1 MANNKYGTI
10 MKFKPLLP
18 KVLTA
23 TSAVAAS
30 VIIATTLTA
39 CQPAS
44 DTSTSGTA
52 TSSQQGVSVQ
62 DKFFAEFS
70 ESFIEQ
76 FWQLNPGYAVYVGFY
91 KYDKILPIPN
101 DATAQKELAF
111 YQQQLALLNAIDSQA
126 LSPNNASDF
135 YILQNQIESA
145 IWSITELKS
154 GQWNP
159 SNYNVAGVFGVI
171 LNTDYKPLNDRL
183 KTIIERMENV
193 PAYYKAA
200 QQNLTNPTLTHTQLA
215 IQQSKGTAGLF
226 NKSIADKV
234 ASSSL
239 SAEDKA
245 LFAQRLQASSAAI
258 DGYIT
263 WLGNKAT
270 ELEKSTTAKDFRI
283 GKDLYEKKFKLDIF
297 SGYTANELFNKAISE
312 KNRVHQEMIKIADN
326 LWPKYF
332 DGIEKPQDNLVMIKK
347 VIDHISVKH
356 VKRDDFVNS
365 IREQIPELEAFVL
378 KHDLI
383 TMDKDKPLV
392 VRETPE
398 YQRGF
403 AGASINAPGPYD
415 AEANTYYNVTPLDNF
430 NDEQAESYLREYN
443 HWLLQVLNI
452 HEAVPGHYTQLVHSN
467 KSKSLVKSIF
477 GNGAMVE
484 GWAVYTE
491 RMMLEEGYG
500 DNEPEL
506 WLMYYKWNL
515 RVIMNSILDY
525 SIQVNGLT
533 EDKALDMMINQA
545 FQEKSEAT
553 GKWRRATLSQVQ
565 LTSYFTGYSEIYQL
579 REDLKQATGDK
590 FNLKEFHDQFL
601 SYGSAPVP
609 IIRKLMFDDYVNS
622 HK

>member
-1 MANNKYGTI
+1 MKLYT
-10 MKFKPLLP
+10 KFKTL
-18 KVLTA
+18 VSVMA
-23 TSAVAAS
+23 FSFVVAG
-30 VIIATTLTA
+30 TLTA

-44 DTSTSGTA
+44 KSTVVA
-52 TSSQQGVSVQ
+52 EQRLSSH
-62 DKFFAEFS
+62 DKDFAKFS

-91 KYDKILPIPN
+91 KYDNLLPIPN
-101 DATAQKELAF
+101 DETAQKELAF
-111 YQQQLALLNAIDSQA
+111 YHQQFDLLDDINPEKLTPS
-126 LSPNNASDF
+126 NASDF
-135 YILQNQIESA
+135 YILKNQLESG
-145 IWSITELKS
+145 IWSATRFKS

-171 LNTDYKPLNDRL
+171 LNTDYKPLNERL
-183 KTIIERMENV
+183 KTIIERMDNIPV
-193 PAYYKAA
+193 YYQAA
-200 QQNLTNPTLTHTQLA
+200 QKNLINPTLTHTQLA

-226 NKSIADKV
+226 TNSIAEKV
-234 ASSSL
+234 ASSTL
-239 SAEDKA
+239 SEQDKQ
-245 LFAQRLQASSAAI
+245 LFAERLKTTSAAI
-258 DGYIT
+258 NGYIT
-263 WLGNKAT
+263 WLEDKAS
-270 ELEKSTTAKDFRI
+270 ELEESTTAKDFRI
-283 GKDLYEKKFKLDIF
+283 GKKLYEQKFKNDIF
-297 SGYTANELFNKAISE
+297 SGYTAEELYKKALSE
-312 KNRVHQEMIKIADN
+312 KDRVHQEMAKIADE

-332 DGIEKPQDNLVMIKK
+332 DGKDKPLDNLVMIKTL
-347 VIDHISVKH
+347 IDRISVKH
-356 VKRDDFVNS
+356 VKRDEFVNS
-365 IREQIPELEAFVL
+365 IRDQIPELEAFVL

-515 RVIMNSILDY
+515 RVIMNAILDY
-525 SIQVNGLT
+525 SIQVNSLT
-533 EDKALDMMINQA
+533 EVKALDMMINQA
-545 FQEKSEAT
+545 FQEQAEAE

>member
-1 MANNKYGTI
+1 
-10 MKFKPLLP
+10 MKFKPLFP

-52 TSSQQGVSVQ
+52 TSSQQSVSVQ
-62 DKFFAEFS
+62 DKDFAEFS

-91 KYDKILPIPN
+91 KYDNVLPIPN
-101 DATAQKELAF
+101 DVTEQKELAF

-193 PAYYKAA
+193 PAYYQAA

-215 IQQSKGTAGLF
+215 AQQSKGTLGLF
-226 NKSIADKV
+226 KTIAEKV
-234 ASSSL
+234 ANSTL
-239 SAEDKA
+239 SEQDKQ
-245 LFAQRLQASSAAI
+245 LFATRLTSTVASI
-258 DGYIT
+258 DGYIA
-263 WLGNKAT
+263 WLGNKVT
-270 ELEKSTTAKDFRI
+270 ELESSNNAKDFRI
-283 GKDLYEKKFKLDIF
+283 GKKLYEQKFKLDIF
-297 SGYTANELFNKAISE
+297 SGYTAEELYNTALSE
-312 KNRVHQEMIKIADN
+312 KDRVHQEMIKIANN

-332 DGIEKPQDNLVMIKK
+332 EGIEKPADSLVMIKK

-515 RVIMNSILDY
+515 RVIMNAILDY

-533 EDKALDMMINQA
+533 EGEALDMMINQA

-579 REDLKQATGDK
+579 REELKQATGDK

>member
-1 MANNKYGTI
+1 
-10 MKFKPLLP
+10 MKLNTSFP
-18 KVLTA
+18 KTLAITA
-23 TSAVAAS
+23 SILVAA
-30 VIIATTLTA
+30 TLSA

-44 DTSTSGTA
+44 NNSTSSEIVSANAEDISTA
-52 TSSQQGVSVQ
+52 NKAFSQ
-62 DKFFAEFS
+62 FS

-76 FWQLNPGYAVYVGFY
+76 FWQLNPGYGVYVGFY
-91 KYDKILPIPN
+91 KYDDVLPIPN
-101 DATAQKELAF
+101 AETKQRDLAF
-111 YQQQLALLNAIDSQA
+111 YQQQLAMLNAINPEL
-126 LSPNNASDF
+126 LSPSNASDF
-135 YILQNQIESA
+135 YILKNQLESG
-145 IWSITELKS
+145 IWSSNELKS

-171 LNTDYKPLNDRL
+171 LNTDYKPLNERL
-183 KTIIERMENV
+183 QTIIKRMENI

-200 QQNLTNPTLTHTQLA
+200 QQNLINPTLTHTQLA
-215 IQQSKGTAGLF
+215 LQQSAGTAGLF
-226 NKSIADKV
+226 KTSIAEKV
-234 ASSSL
+234 KSSSL
-239 SAEDKA
+239 SAQDKE
-245 LFAQRLQASSAAI
+245 LFAQRLAETNKAI
-258 DGYIT
+258 NGYIT
-263 WLGNKAT
+263 WLEAKAV
-270 ELEKSTTAKDFRI
+270 ELEQSTTAKDFRI
-283 GKDLYEKKFKLDIF
+283 GKDLYKQKFKLDIF
-297 SGYTANELFNKAISE
+297 SGYTADELFAKAVSE
-312 KNRVHQEMIKIADN
+312 KKRVHQEMIKIADK

-332 DGIEKPQDNLVMIKK
+332 DGIEKPQDKLVMIKK

-356 VKRDDFVNS
+356 VKRDDFVSS

-477 GNGAMVE
+477 GNGAMIE

-515 RVIMNSILDY
+515 RVIMNAILDY

-533 EDKALDMMINQA
+533 EAEALDMMINQA

-579 REDLKQATGDK
+579 REELKQATGDK

-609 IIRKLMFDDYVNS
+609 IIKKLMFDDYVNS